1 MSCLRPD
8 ACPHAGC
15 APAGDRLRT
24 GCPCHHI
31 PVRATTCR
39 PGTGR
44 SVPPAVARRRAAGRH
59 NRPCP
64 ALAGGPAASQPGRC
78 SAGYARAPHGR
89 AYRWPPESAGYRRPV
104 ARRSMPVVHADRSG
118 RRCACARLRRYS
130 GPGIRSCLALRWQ
143 QYDLASLRR
152 VSPDIDDQLFR
163 PPPLGTATRR
173 VVQYLAR
180 CRRIRVERRPRQQ
193 RRRAAAVARAA
204 AGVDRTLAPERVT
217 PLASSLRSCHR
228 PSGSVRRR
236 PPAPPSGRCSGGSP
250 GRPRQT
256 GRCRSS
262 GAGRWLR

>member
-163 PPPLGTATRR
+163 PLPLGTATRR

-193 RRRAAAVARAA
+193 RRRAAAVARLPPELT
-204 AGVDRTLAPERVT
+204 RTLAPER
-217 PLASSLRSCHR
+217 S
-228 PSGSVRRR
+228 RRWR
-236 PPAPPSGRCSGGSP
+236 RA
-250 GRPRQT
+250 
-256 GRCRSS
+256 
-262 GAGRWLR
+262 